1 MLSGGLRSPLAL
13 VVAILLTLTAP
24 CRADDVV
31 IYGLPPQSP
40 DWLKTYKVRWPL
52 RVTGDV
58 SKQTA
63 KTIIA
68 SLPTGGWLK
77 ADASDVVVQTAAGK
91 VVPVVVLSH
100 DPAGETIIQFKRNGN
115 DPWYW
120 AYGRSTTPLPQ
131 LKLDPAKPDPELWE
145 GMTLEVREWAGEDL
159 KSWARVRDGLKKSDT
174 VIGNALVAEV
184 IQNTNPARPDV
195 PRKFA
200 ASYRGFLTI
209 KKEGVYRFFVNSD
222 DAAFL
227 FIDGFK
233 VCERTGANTFISGT
247 VKLKDLGVNVNLKVG
262 VHPFEVHH
270 VVGDNR
276 SGRGRC
282 TLHWMPPAEKKFAFV
297 PRTEFVQPI
306 HARVA
311 DIEGAEGNRAAA
323 FAYGNDDL
331 LSAGGTRLYL
341 VRFEAQGRYKND
353 RALRWDFGDGTTG
366 TGCSVTHVYF
376 KGGDYLVTLRGDKKT
391 APFRRRI
398 NVWPAPVLTSPLSLG
413 LAVRTLEQMQ
423 WKKLDLQRIQQIFAF
438 LLVCDQP
445 NCWPLLAQ
453 VTQHLLTQKDYDLQY
468 RAQLYTARIEALA
481 HLGRANAA
489 LKLAKKIEPEFAKV
503 ASLKI
508 AIQLAAAAVYQYH
521 LKEPATASKL
531 YKAILDDNR
540 RVEHPNLRL
549 AAVRW
554 GDLYAEAG
562 DWARAGKAYRLATTL
577 GGAKFTAS
585 ATAGAA
591 TRGALMRIAEQ
602 QLRSGNIHQTRQVLE
617 RLELEYPGRRIDGLY
632 CLLRGEADRFGGRY
646 EDALRNY
653 ETLIKLPQAAGYRDR
668 ALHGIA
674 DCYYRKGQFQKA
686 LEWYDSLKKSFDKY
700 YQKEKLDAVQ
710 KLIKARLERIE
721 TARKKGK
728 PASAFFLGL
737 STGFEP
743 GDVLGEPRAFSL
755 VRAPGMQGPHVAFL
769 DGFPAAYGSFDYN
782 VPLKNL
788 TGEGTYWVE
797 FWYRGTLGS
806 YYNPASYAYVNVWLA
821 DDSPVSFTPIASS
834 VAIILEERYGQWRKA
849 GVKLKA
855 PLTQDGNLIFTFR
868 NLRGVLEVDA
878 LSIRPVSDRQNDSL
892 LSFNEGAEA
901 P

>member
-1 MLSGGLRSPLAL
+1 
-13 VVAILLTLTAP
+13 LTLAGTA
-24 CRADDVV
+24 RADDPVV

-40 DWLKTYKVRWPL
+40 DWLKGYKVRWPL
-52 RVTGDV
+52 RVSGDLT
-58 SKQTA
+58 KQTA

-68 SLPTGGWLK
+68 SLPTGGCLK
-77 ADASDVVVQTAAGK
+77 PDASDVVVLTAGGK

-100 DPAGETIIQFKRNGN
+100 DAAGETIIQFKRNGN

-120 AYGRSTTPLPQ
+120 AYGVNAQPLPQ
-131 LKLDPAKPDPELWE
+131 QKSDPAKPDPDLAE
-145 GMTLEVREWAGEDL
+145 GLTLEVRDWAGENL
-159 KSWARVRDGLKKSDT
+159 KNWARVHEGLKKSNT
-174 VIGNALVAEV
+174 VIGNSLAAEV
-184 IQNTNPARPDV
+184 VQNTNPVRPDV

-200 ASYRGFLTI
+200 ASYRGYLQI
-209 KKEGVYRFFVNSD
+209 KKEGIYRFFVNSD

-233 VCERTGANTFISGT
+233 ICERTGANDFITGT
-247 VKLKDLGVNVNLKVG
+247 VKLKDLGVNVNLKAG
-262 VHPFEVHH
+262 VHPLEVHH

-276 SGRGRC
+276 TGRGRC
-282 TLHWMPPAEKKFAFV
+282 TLHWMPPGEKKFAFV

-306 HARVA
+306 YARVA
-311 DIEGAEGNRAAA
+311 DVEGAEGNRAAA
-323 FAYGNDDL
+323 FAYGNDDM
-331 LSAGGTRLYL
+331 LSGGTKLYL
-341 VRFEAQGRYKND
+341 VRFEAQGRHKND

-366 TGCSVTHVYF
+366 TGCSVRHVYF
-376 KGGDYLVTLRGDKKT
+376 KGGDYVVSLRGGKNQK
-391 APFRRRI
+391 PFRRRI
-398 NVWPAPVLTSPLSLG
+398 HVWPAPVTLSPLSLG
-413 LAVRTLEQMQ
+413 LAVRTLDGME
-423 WKKLDLQRIQQIFAF
+423 WKKLDVQRVQQIFAF
-438 LLVCDQP
+438 LLVCEQP
-445 NCWPLLAQ
+445 ERWPLVAK
-453 VTQHLLTQKDYDLQY
+453 VTEHLLDQKDFDLQY

-521 LKEPATASKL
+521 LKEATAASKL

-562 DWARAGKAYRLATTL
+562 DLARAGKAYRLAMTL

-602 QLRSGNIHQTRQVLE
+602 HVRAGNIHPARQILD

-632 CLLRGEADRFGGRY
+632 CFVRGEAGRFGGRY

-653 ETLIKLPQAAGYRDR
+653 ETLLKLPQAAGFRGK

-674 DCYYRKGQFQKA
+674 DCYYRMGQFRKS
-686 LEWYDSLKKSFDKY
+686 LEWYDTIKKTFADY
-700 YQKEKLDAVQ
+700 YKKEKLDAVQ
-710 KLIKARLERIE
+710 RLIKGRLERIE
-721 TARKKGK
+721 AARKKGK
-728 PASAFFLGL
+728 PAAAFFRGL

-743 GDVLGEPRAFSL
+743 GDPLGQPRGFSL

-769 DGFPAAYGSFDYN
+769 EGFPAPSTMYDYN

-788 TGEGTYWVE
+788 TANGSYWVE
-797 FWYRGTLGS
+797 FWYRGMLGS
-806 YYNPASYAYVNVWLA
+806 YYSPASYTYVQIWLA
-821 DDSPVSFTPIASS
+821 DDGPLSFTPPTSALNID
-834 VAIILEERYGQWRKA
+834 ERFGRWRKVGFLA
-849 GVKLKA
+849 KA
-855 PLTQDGNLIFTFR
+855 PLTQDGNLMMTFR
-868 NLRGVLEVDA
+868 NIRGILEIDG
-878 LSIRPVSDRQNDSL
+878 LSVRPVSDRQNDSL
-892 LSFNEGAEA
+892 LSFNEGAER
-901 P
+901 